1 VIHRDHHWTIR
12 RDLTNRWSHS
22 LRLTRDHGHPMIRN
36 RHLMNLRNRH
46 LMNLRNRHDQ
56 PIPHRNYST
65 TRNAFRI
72 RNLCRSRPTIH
83 PMNHRI
89 HRGPGR
95 PIVNLLRDRRM
106 IHIRGRSHL
115 IGCSCRLSCLI
126 R

>member
-12 RDLTNRWSHS
+12 HDLTNRWSHS
-22 LRLTRDHGHPMIRN
+22 LRLTRDHGHPMI
-36 RHLMNLRNRH
+36 RNRH